1 MYRSKLD
8 LTLFKNCQ
16 PYVYQKFLAFHI
28 PHLNRNDDKAIC
40 KSLLKSK
47 INRREK

>member
-8 LTLFKNCQ
+8 LMLFKNCQ

-28 PHLNRNDDKAIC
+28 PHLNRTDDKAIR
-40 KSLLKSK
+40 KPLLKSK
-47 INRREK
+47 IDRREK